1 MTLKYWSAA
10 GLCLTDWCNAR
21 CASCYLAC
29 RPERN
34 EWMDVEMALGVWQ
47 QLEAL
52 SPHGCRVHLAGG
64 EPFGDMPRLLEILH
78 RAGRAGLTCQKVE
91 TNGFWAAD
99 ETTARE
105 MLRDLRETTM
115 GELLISADPFHQQF
129 VPIDVARQAARL
141 AEEVLGA
148 GRWRVRWQDWLE
160 QGVDVRSLDDVA
172 RQKLFAE
179 WIAQGRDR
187 LNGRAAEQLARTL
200 PRQPIEAFDALSC
213 REGLL
218 RGKHVHV
225 LPDGG
230 VYPGTCAGLVLG
242 NVHRESIGK
251 MWRRLEQDHADRPVL
266 GPLIEGGPVELLRRR
281 AGLELSSRGYASK
294 CHLCWSLRK
303 QLAEKGEYAQEI
315 SPAWVYTD
323 ERPNPAGASS

>member
-1 MTLKYWSAA
+1 
-10 GLCLTDWCNAR
+10 
-21 CASCYLAC
+21 
-29 RPERN
+29 
-34 EWMDVEMALGVWQ
+34 MDVETAVRVWQ
-47 QLEAL
+47 ELDAF

-64 EPFGDMPRLLEILH
+64 EPFGDVPRLMEILQ

-99 ETTARE
+99 ESAARH
-105 MLRDLRETTM
+105 MLRDLRETVM

-129 VPIDVARQAARL
+129 VPIERARLAARL
-141 AEEVLGA
+141 AEEILGP

-160 QGVDVRSLDDVA
+160 QGVDVRALDEPA
-172 RQKLFAE
+172 RQKLFTD

-187 LNGRAAEQLARTL
+187 LNGRAAEQLARAL
-200 PRQPIEAFDALSC
+200 PHHPAEAFVGQSC

-242 NVHRESIGK
+242 NVHHESIEQL
-251 MWRRLEQDHADRPVL
+251 WRRLERDHASRPVL

-281 AGLELSSRGYASK
+281 AGLAVSPAGYASK

-303 QLAEKGEYAQEI
+303 QLAERGEYAEEI
-315 SPAWVYTD
+315 SPTWVYTD